1 LSEYHLVSP
10 LLDGFVMGDP
20 ISSHDGVSCCPS
32 MRENSDEKYIVK
44 IISVPATQKQL
55 DALLLTGAYPDPASA
70 TDYFKEV
77 AEEITKEAGLLKQ
90 LSRLEGFL
98 GYDDW
103 QIVPMEGSKLGY
115 QIYLI
120 SSYRRSLEKY
130 LRRHTM
136 THLGAVNLGLDLCAA
151 LSICRRAGYIH
162 VDLKPSNVF
171 MAGKRE
177 FRIGDLGFVKLSA
190 LKYTSLPSKY
200 CSPYTPPELQDV
212 LSTLNPTADIY
223 AVGMILYQ
231 IYNNGQLPFDDKAPA
246 AVLPAPM
253 NADYELAEIILKA
266 CDPNPR
272 KRWQTPIEMG
282 QALVS
287 YMQRNGVKDDPIV
300 PPAVESDFLDAAYEP
315 AEQQLEA
322 AEPAPEE
329 AAEAAESAQAE
340 ELTFLEN
347 LVSDETAPDTEDADT
362 LAEASMTE
370 EVSSILA
377 QADELMT
384 EPAPEPEEA
393 AAEEAE
399 EAPAVEAPQEE
410 PAAAE
415 ADDSEEELDFES
427 LISNAAARHAEPDQN
442 EQNEPEE
449 PEEPIFP
456 PYERP
461 RKKHVWLKRII
472 GIVLLVLIGFGGAW
486 FYQNQYLLTIDDL
499 VLTTEADY
507 INVELITAAD
517 TSLMTVVCTDTY
529 GNSLSAPVSGRQV
542 IFTDLVPGTLYKIEV
557 TTEGFHGISGRSSGT
572 VTTVNQTRILEF
584 QAKTGTEDGSA
595 VLSFAVEG
603 PEEDWI
609 LEYSAADEETRSI
622 TFTGHS
628 VTVNNLTVGKTYT
641 FRLVAPQNAGLFL
654 VGSDA
659 LEFTASKNVTAE
671 NLTVLS
677 SMDGVLKL
685 AWNAPADTKVESW
698 NVRCYNESGYE
709 ETITVSEPAASF
721 QNISTDAAY
730 TVEVTAAGMT
740 QNTRIFVSA
749 NPITISAVTVDDS
762 TEGTLV
768 INWDSN
774 GIIPEG
780 GWLLMYNI
788 DSGESAMVEK
798 CAENTATITNTV
810 PGADY
815 QLRIQSADGSS
826 VFGRTYTYEAKNAAA
841 FRDHGLDA
849 ASITGSLCPT
859 PEKKGWTYED
869 IAADAYTSTHS
880 VGSKVSMVLYSP
892 ERPDNTGKETTVMFV
907 IRDGAGNIVPELTK
921 TMTAPWRQL
930 WRNRSRYCELD
941 LPIIPSVAGQY
952 TVQIYFNR
960 AFVIEK
966 TLNIIE

>member
-1 LSEYHLVSP
+1 MSEYHLVSP

-20 ISSHDGVSCCPS
+20 ISSHDGVSCCPA

-115 QIYLI
+115 QIYLV

-151 LSICRRAGYIH
+151 LSICRRAGYMH

-315 AEQQLEA
+315 AEQQPEA

-329 AAEAAESAQAE
+329 EAAESAQAE

-347 LVSDETAPDTEDADT
+347 LVSDETAPDAEDADT
-362 LAEASMTE
+362 LAEAAMTE

-384 EPAPEPEEA
+384 GPAPEPEEA
-393 AAEEAE
+393 AAEEAA
-399 EAPAVEAPQEE
+399 EAPAVETPRKNLLQRKPMTAKR
-410 PAAAE
+410 
-415 ADDSEEELDFES
+415 S
-427 LISNAAARHAEPDQN
+427 LI
-442 EQNEPEE
+442 
-449 PEEPIFP
+449 
-456 PYERP
+456 
-461 RKKHVWLKRII
+461 LK
-472 GIVLLVLIGFGGAW
+472 A
-486 FYQNQYLLTIDDL
+486 
-499 VLTTEADY
+499 
-507 INVELITAAD
+507 
-517 TSLMTVVCTDTY
+517 
-529 GNSLSAPVSGRQV
+529 
-542 IFTDLVPGTLYKIEV
+542 
-557 TTEGFHGISGRSSGT
+557 
-572 VTTVNQTRILEF
+572 
-584 QAKTGTEDGSA
+584 
-595 VLSFAVEG
+595 
-603 PEEDWI
+603 
-609 LEYSAADEETRSI
+609 
-622 TFTGHS
+622 
-628 VTVNNLTVGKTYT
+628 
-641 FRLVAPQNAGLFL
+641 
-654 VGSDA
+654 
-659 LEFTASKNVTAE
+659 
-671 NLTVLS
+671 
-677 SMDGVLKL
+677 
-685 AWNAPADTKVESW
+685 
-698 NVRCYNESGYE
+698 
-709 ETITVSEPAASF
+709 
-721 QNISTDAAY
+721 
-730 TVEVTAAGMT
+730 
-740 QNTRIFVSA
+740 
-749 NPITISAVTVDDS
+749 
-762 TEGTLV
+762 
-768 INWDSN
+768 
-774 GIIPEG
+774 
-780 GWLLMYNI
+780 
-788 DSGESAMVEK
+788 
-798 CAENTATITNTV
+798 
-810 PGADY
+810 
-815 QLRIQSADGSS
+815 
-826 VFGRTYTYEAKNAAA
+826 
-841 FRDHGLDA
+841 
-849 ASITGSLCPT
+849 
-859 PEKKGWTYED
+859 
-869 IAADAYTSTHS
+869 
-880 VGSKVSMVLYSP
+880 
-892 ERPDNTGKETTVMFV
+892 
-907 IRDGAGNIVPELTK
+907 
-921 TMTAPWRQL
+921 
-930 WRNRSRYCELD
+930 
-941 LPIIPSVAGQY
+941 
-952 TVQIYFNR
+952 
-960 AFVIEK
+960 
-966 TLNIIE
+966 